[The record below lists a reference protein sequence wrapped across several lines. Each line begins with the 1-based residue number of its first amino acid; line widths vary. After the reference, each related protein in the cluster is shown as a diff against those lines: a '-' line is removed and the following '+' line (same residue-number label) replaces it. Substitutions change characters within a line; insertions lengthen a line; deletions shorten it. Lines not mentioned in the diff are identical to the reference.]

1 MPVLSKYEVFVKPYF
16 HPVYMLYHI
25 YGLPYI
31 SAMTIQNI
39 ETTEVFKQLADIT
52 RLRSLVLLKSEGE
65 LCVCELIHAIGDS
78 QPKISR
84 HLAHL
89 RKSGL
94 VVDRKEGIWV
104 HYRINPELPGWLNTV
119 LAETLSAALN
129 QQPFIS
135 DLLNLSTMPDRPG
148 GRCCA

>member
-1 MPVLSKYEVFVKPYF
+1 
-16 HPVYMLYHI
+16 MLYHI
-25 YGLPYI
+25 YGLAYI
-31 SAMTIQNI
+31 SRMKTKII
-39 ETTEVFKQLADIT
+39 EPTELFKQLADAT
-52 RLRSLVLLKSEGE
+52 RLRTLLLLQSEGE

-94 VVDRKEGIWV
+94 VVDRKEGLWV
-104 HYRINPELPGWLNTV
+104 HYRLNPDLPGWVHSV
-119 LAETLSAALN
+119 LTETLAAASKQL
-129 QQPFIS
+129 PFSS
-135 DLLNLSTMPDRPG
+135 DLTSLSAMPDRPG

>member
-1 MPVLSKYEVFVKPYF
+1 
-16 HPVYMLYHI
+16 MLAHI
-25 YGLPYI
+25 YGLAYI
-31 SAMTIQNI
+31 IAMKI
-39 ETTEVFKQLADIT
+39 EATELFKLLADTT
-52 RLRSLVLLKSEGE
+52 RLRCLLLLQSEGE

-94 VVDRKEGIWV
+94 VLDRKEGLWV
-104 HYRINPELPGWLNTV
+104 HYRLNPELPGWAELI
-119 LAETLSAALN
+119 LAETLAAVATE
-129 QQPFIS
+129 QPYGS
-135 DLLNLSTMPDRPG
+135 DLVKLSDMPNRPG